1 MTFLVYLL
9 LVIGIMLLVN
19 GLMQPKTFRVYR
31 TISINSPGKDVYP
44 LIADLKHWDNW
55 SPWAQKDPNMRKDY
69 SSPSTESGAYYR
81 WSGNKDVGKGQM
93 TIVDTI
99 PDKNVALKLDI
110 EAPFEAHNDV
120 VLSLESE
127 NGTSTVTW
135 AMTGSQNFFM
145 RVMSFAF
152 NMDKMVGSDFESG
165 LENLKQLAERAE
177 SE

>member
-69 SSPSTESGAYYR
+69 SSPSTESDPLRRELERHG
-81 WSGNKDVGKGQM
+81 WD
-93 TIVDTI
+93 TVDRQ
-99 PDKNVALKLDI
+99 VLKPL
-110 EAPFEAHNDV
+110 
-120 VLSLESE
+120 LTL
-127 NGTSTVTW
+127 
-135 AMTGSQNFFM
+135 
-145 RVMSFAF
+145 
-152 NMDKMVGSDFESG
+152 
-165 LENLKQLAERAE
+165 RAQRR
-177 SE
+177 